1 MNFPLDRDT
10 WLTALRQRVVEISP
24 AEAFAWQAQGAL
36 LIDVREDGERAAG
49 SPTGALGLS
58 RGFLELRI
66 EDNEP
71 NRDRPILAVCASG
84 RRSLLAA
91 EALQRMGYHNVAS
104 VVGGFE
110 RWKSEGLPVTAG
122 SHLDADATER
132 YARQLCLPQVGEAG
146 QLKLQQAKV
155 VVLGAGGLGAPA
167 ALYLA
172 AAGIGQLTLIDDD
185 RVERSNLHRQVIH
198 ADARVGMAKTESAR
212 MTLAAL
218 NPRIRVEPRNEHL
231 RADNVE
237 NLLDGHDL
245 VIDGADNFP
254 ARYLLAAATRRLN
267 MPMVY
272 GAVERFT
279 GQVSVF
285 DPQCA
290 DSPCYRC
297 LFPEPPSAAD
307 APNCSEAGVLGV
319 LPGIVGLLQ
328 ATEALKLILG
338 IGKPLIGRLLS
349 IDTLGM
355 HFRETRLPRD
365 PECPGCSQNA
375 VFRGYEDQSSI
386 CAGKR

>member
-1 MNFPLDRDT
+1 MSESLDRES
-10 WLTALRQRVVEISP
+10 WLAALRQRVPEIPP
-24 AEAFAWQAQGAL
+24 AEAFARQAQGAL
-36 LIDVREDGERAAG
+36 LIDVREDNERAAG
-49 SPTGALGLS
+49 TPAGALPIS

-66 EDNEP
+66 EDHEP
-71 NRDRPILAVCASG
+71 DRDRPILALCASG
-84 RRSLLAA
+84 RRSLLAS
-91 EALQRMGYHNVAS
+91 EALQRMGYRNVAS
-104 VVGGFE
+104 VAGGFE
-110 RWKSEGLPVTAG
+110 RWKNEGLPIHAG
-122 SHLDADATER
+122 NLDTDSAER
-132 YARQLCLPQVGEAG
+132 YARQLQLPQVGEAG
-146 QLKLQQAKV
+146 QLKLGRASV
-155 VVLGAGGLGAPA
+155 ALLGAGGLGAPA

-172 AAGIGQLTLIDDD
+172 AAGIGRITLIDDD

-218 NPRIRVEPRNEHL
+218 NPRVEVKLHNERL

-237 NLLDGHDL
+237 RLIEGHDL
-245 VIDGADNFP
+245 IIDGADNFP

-285 DPQCA
+285 DPRRD

-297 LFPEPPSAAD
+297 LFPEPPAAAD

-328 ATEALKLILG
+328 ATEALKLVLG
-338 IGKPLIGRLLS
+338 LGEPLVGRLLS
-349 IDTLGM
+349 FDALGM
-355 HFRETRLPRD
+355 RFRETRLPRD
-365 PECPGCSQNA
+365 PACPGCGASA
-375 VFRGYEDQSSI
+375 VFHGYEDVERF
-386 CAGKR
+386 CAAHA